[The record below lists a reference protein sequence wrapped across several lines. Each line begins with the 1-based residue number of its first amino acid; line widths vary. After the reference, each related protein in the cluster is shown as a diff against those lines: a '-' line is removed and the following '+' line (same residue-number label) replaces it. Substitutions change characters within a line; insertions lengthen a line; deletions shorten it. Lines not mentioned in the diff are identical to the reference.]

1 MTTATLHVDI
11 VETSDEKPVT
21 LTKQQTAKA
30 FFSLKQDD
38 QTTHKSFNISGI
50 TDYAAGTNSYTFTNN
65 MVDDVWLSVGTAQ
78 DTGAFWA
85 PCPYPGDPDLASHLT
100 SGSLIQVAH
109 HNSGTTLPAV
119 ADLNIVNLV
128 VFGDLA

>member
-1 MTTATLHVDI
+1 MTAKIHVD
-11 VETSDEKPVT
+11 VVQTSSEGAVT

-50 TDYAAGTNSYTFTNN
+50 TDDSAGTNTYTFTNN
-65 MVDDVWLSVGTAQ
+65 MGDDEWLSVGASQ
-78 DTGAFWA
+78 DVGAYWS
-85 PCPYPGDPDLASHLT
+85 PCPYPGDPDQASHQT
-100 SGSLIQVAH
+100 SGSVIQVARISSH
-109 HNSGTTLPAV
+109 TALPEI